1 MTQYNTSNIK
11 MSTSQ
16 LAKLKSRTKNGTE
29 ITLKL
34 SSNVVHNLLSTN
46 TQFPKLHKAFASD
59 FWANIKLSKT
69 QLHKIGQSRGFPGR
83 SLESLLKTG
92 LLLIGNV
99 LKPFAEQVLIPL
111 GLTAAVAAT
120 DAAIHKKIF
129 GFGTTTLIISN
140 EEMNEIL
147 KTVKSL
153 EEFKLLIK
161 AVSEKIKNEAKE
173 QKGGFLTMLL
183 GTLVASLLGNVLTFK
198 EAIATS
204 QGRKWS
210 ETLATRVNMPG
221 GGAIAAGEGTVRAG
235 QDF

>member
-1 MTQYNTSNIK
+1 M
-11 MSTSQ
+11 
-16 LAKLKSRTKNGTE
+16 
-29 ITLKL
+29 
-34 SSNVVHNLLSTN
+34 
-46 TQFPKLHKAFASD
+46 
-59 FWANIKLSKT
+59 
-69 QLHKIGQSRGFPGR
+69 HKIGQSRGFPGR

-129 GFGTTTLIISN
+129 GFGTTTIISN

-161 AVSEKIKNEAKE
+161 AVSKKIKNEAKE